1 MKIIF
6 VPALPLNP
14 PPGNLGQ
21 IWEVKVRNC
30 RQPQNC
36 RLGGG
41 GGGRC
46 ENDGCTSLHNVDA
59 GNDEVEEEED
69 RPAFEKC

>member
-14 PPGNLGQ
+14 APGNLGQ

-41 GGGRC
+41 GGRC
-46 ENDGCTSLHNVDA
+46 ENDGCTSLHNIDA
-59 GNDEVEEEED
+59 DNEDDQEED
-69 RPAFEKC
+69 RPSFEKC

>member
-30 RQPQNC
+30 RS
-36 RLGGG
+36 RKIAVSGEEVAVVKMMVALL
-41 GGGRC
+41 
-46 ENDGCTSLHNVDA
+46 CTSADA
-59 GNDEVEEEED
+59 DDDEVEDDDHAEED
-69 RPAFEKC
+69 RPTF